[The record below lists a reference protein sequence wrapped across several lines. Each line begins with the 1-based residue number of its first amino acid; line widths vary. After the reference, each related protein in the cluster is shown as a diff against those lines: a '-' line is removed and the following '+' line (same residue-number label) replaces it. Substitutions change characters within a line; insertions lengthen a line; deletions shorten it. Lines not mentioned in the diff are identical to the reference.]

1 MTVVFHSW
9 TLTQLM
15 NNLFT
20 DHYLITKC
28 ILYQEPSSGSVE
40 RRESL
45 RPLTIIDFHYSVH
58 SPLVNNECTP
68 LLACPLQSRVSQT

>member
-1 MTVVFHSW
+1 MFHSW

-20 DHYLITKC
+20 DHYLIIKC
-28 ILYQEPSSGSVE
+28 ILYQEPSSGFVE

-45 RPLTIIDFHYSVH
+45 RPLTIIDFHYSVY

-68 LLACPLQSRVSQT
+68 LLACPLQSGL